1 MSTGIDTSV
10 IINIKKAA
18 SLSIKNS
25 KAKIVSGKSGC
36 NDMATL
42 FFSTTNEMYRKNS
55 SPKPPNIK
63 DTFLEFLLLLNNKAT
78 IADKIS
84 KHIPT

>member
-25 KAKIVSGKSGC
+25 KAKIVSGKKGC
-36 NDMATL
+36 NDIVVL
-42 FFSTTNEMYRKNS
+42 FFNTINEMYRKNS
-55 SPKPPNIK
+55 SPKPPNIE
-63 DTFLEFLLLLNNKAT
+63 DIFLEFLLLLNTMAIT
-78 IADKIS
+78 ADTKS
-84 KHIPT
+84 KHIPP